1 MAEPEAGKRYMRD
14 DEIAA
19 FYRQAANRKKQIV
32 ILAELNDVPVDEIRK
47 ILRRRGLLAKEKRQ
61 KAPVRGSGT
70 PYVWTEEK
78 EKELVQ
84 MLQAGMTNE
93 EAAQRLDK
101 SVLSIAAV
109 KSRLKGKGYDIPRQK
124 SQRKQK
130 QA

>member
-1 MAEPEAGKRYMRD
+1 MSKLAMRE

-32 ILAELNDVPVDEIRK
+32 ILAELNDVSVDEIRK

-61 KAPVRGSGT
+61 KAPVRGSGN

-124 SQRKQK
+124 PQRKQK

>member
-1 MAEPEAGKRYMRD
+1 MSKLAMRE

-19 FYRQAANRKKQIV
+19 FYRQAAKPKKQIG
-32 ILAELNDVPVDEIRK
+32 ILAELNDVSVDEIRK

-61 KAPVRGSGT
+61 KAAGRGSGA

-93 EAAQRLDK
+93 EAAQILKK
-101 SVLSIAAV
+101 SVLSIAAA
-109 KSRLKGKGYDIPRQK
+109 KSRLRGKGYDIPRQK
-124 SQRKQK
+124 SKRKQK
-130 QA
+130 ET